1 MCPSRKNMY
10 SVMAH
15 SHFGDCTIIRN
26 NKEVIVPQKMI
37 TKKGVIKKTAIPVI
51 NALFEKAER
60 ENLIEIHA

>member
-37 TKKGVIKKTAIPVI
+37 TKKGIIKKKAIPVI
-51 NALFEKAER
+51 NALFCKAEK
-60 ENLIEIHA
+60 ENLIKLHA